1 MRNSGV
7 DKKKRDIKG
16 GLSWVLSYVR
26 PHRKIFIPSVIA
38 LFVTAGLSL
47 AFPWFLKDLVGD
59 PADAWKRGVDAVA
72 TRQKADEKIL
82 WLVVILAVQAFIA
95 YWRVRGFTGPS
106 SGVSS
111 LVDRTRV
118 PSPKSSAVRL
128 AVILG
133 TRDGRAMVTER
144 VSGDSEEALVG
155 GLVVSAEPGERALVD
170 LSEAI
175 AAAVRALMGEPP
187 AV

>member
-1 MRNSGV
+1 MVPTV
-7 DKKKRDIKG
+7 D
-16 GLSWVLSYVR
+16 
-26 PHRKIFIPSVIA
+26 
-38 LFVTAGLSL
+38 
-47 AFPWFLKDLVGD
+47 
-59 PADAWKRGVDAVA
+59 VA
-72 TRQKADEKIL
+72 TRL
-82 WLVVILAVQAFIA
+82 WEHLEGLARGLDPLRPYIPTVRVTLDSGAMLEVFRAEPVEASIA
-95 YWRVRGFTGPS
+95 AWRVRGFTGGS
-106 SGVSS
+106 SAVERSRSS
-111 LVDRTRV
+111 
-118 PSPKSSAVRL
+118 SASAAVRL

-187 AV
+187 A

>member
-1 MRNSGV
+1 MVPTVDVASRLWEHLEGLARGLDPLRTSIPTVRVTLDSGAMLEV
-7 DKKKRDIKG
+7 FRAEPVEA
-16 GLSWVLSYVR
+16 S
-26 PHRKIFIPSVIA
+26 IA
-38 LFVTAGLSL
+38 A
-47 AFPWFLKDLVGD
+47 
-59 PADAWKRGVDAVA
+59 
-72 TRQKADEKIL
+72 
-82 WLVVILAVQAFIA
+82 
-95 YWRVRGFTGPS
+95 WRVRGFTGPS
-106 SGVSS
+106 SGASS
-111 LVDRTRV
+111 LVARTRV
-118 PSPKSSAVRL
+118 PSPSSAVRL

-187 AV
+187 PA

>member
-1 MRNSGV
+1 MVPTVDVASRLWEQLEGLARGLDPLRPTIPTVRVTLDSGAMLEV
-7 DKKKRDIKG
+7 FRAEPVEA
-16 GLSWVLSYVR
+16 S
-26 PHRKIFIPSVIA
+26 IA
-38 LFVTAGLSL
+38 A
-47 AFPWFLKDLVGD
+47 
-59 PADAWKRGVDAVA
+59 
-72 TRQKADEKIL
+72 
-82 WLVVILAVQAFIA
+82 
-95 YWRVRGFTGPS
+95 WRVRGFTGPS
-106 SGVSS
+106 AGASS
-111 LVDRTRV
+111 VVDRTRV

-187 AV
+187 VV

>member
-1 MRNSGV
+1 MVPTVDVASRLWEHLEGLARGLDPLRPSIPTVRVTLDSGAMLEV
-7 DKKKRDIKG
+7 FRAEPVEAAI
-16 GLSWVLSYVR
+16 S
-26 PHRKIFIPSVIA
+26 A
-38 LFVTAGLSL
+38 
-47 AFPWFLKDLVGD
+47 
-59 PADAWKRGVDAVA
+59 
-72 TRQKADEKIL
+72 
-82 WLVVILAVQAFIA
+82 
-95 YWRVRGFTGPS
+95 WRVRGFTGASPS
-106 SGVSS
+106 VSS
-111 LVDRTRV
+111 VVDRTRV
-118 PSPKSSAVRL
+118 PSSASSSAVRL

-155 GLVVSAEPGERALVD
+155 GLVVSAEPGERSLVD

>member
-1 MRNSGV
+1 MVPTVDVASRLWEHLEGLARGLDPLRTSIPTVRVTLDSGAMLEV
-7 DKKKRDIKG
+7 FRAEPVEA
-16 GLSWVLSYVR
+16 S
-26 PHRKIFIPSVIA
+26 IA
-38 LFVTAGLSL
+38 A
-47 AFPWFLKDLVGD
+47 
-59 PADAWKRGVDAVA
+59 
-72 TRQKADEKIL
+72 
-82 WLVVILAVQAFIA
+82 
-95 YWRVRGFTGPS
+95 WRVRGFTGPS
-106 SGVSS
+106 SGASS
-111 LVDRTRV
+111 LVARTRV
-118 PSPKSSAVRL
+118 PSPSSTSSSVRL

-187 AV
+187 PA

>member
-1 MRNSGV
+1 MVPTVDVASRLWEHLEGLARGLDPLRPSIPTVRVTLDSGAMLEV
-7 DKKKRDIKG
+7 FRAEP
-16 GLSWVLSYVR
+16 VEAA
-26 PHRKIFIPSVIA
+26 IA
-38 LFVTAGLSL
+38 A
-47 AFPWFLKDLVGD
+47 
-59 PADAWKRGVDAVA
+59 
-72 TRQKADEKIL
+72 
-82 WLVVILAVQAFIA
+82 
-95 YWRVRGFTGPS
+95 WRVRGFTGASPS
-106 SGVSS
+106 VSS
-111 LVDRTRV
+111 VVDRTRV
-118 PSPKSSAVRL
+118 PSSASSSAVRL

-155 GLVVSAEPGERALVD
+155 GLVVSAEPGERSLVD

>member
-1 MRNSGV
+1 MVPTVDVASRLWEHLEGLARGLDPLRPSIPTVRVTLDSGAMLEV
-7 DKKKRDIKG
+7 FRAEP
-16 GLSWVLSYVR
+16 VEAA
-26 PHRKIFIPSVIA
+26 IA
-38 LFVTAGLSL
+38 A
-47 AFPWFLKDLVGD
+47 
-59 PADAWKRGVDAVA
+59 
-72 TRQKADEKIL
+72 
-82 WLVVILAVQAFIA
+82 
-95 YWRVRGFTGPS
+95 WRVRGFTGAS
-106 SGVSS
+106 SV
-111 LVDRTRV
+111 VA
-118 PSPKSSAVRL
+118 KSSAVRL

>member
-1 MRNSGV
+1 MVPTVDVASRLWEHLEGLARGLDPLRPSIPTVRVTLDSGAMLEV
-7 DKKKRDIKG
+7 FRAEPVEA
-16 GLSWVLSYVR
+16 S
-26 PHRKIFIPSVIA
+26 IA
-38 LFVTAGLSL
+38 A
-47 AFPWFLKDLVGD
+47 
-59 PADAWKRGVDAVA
+59 
-72 TRQKADEKIL
+72 
-82 WLVVILAVQAFIA
+82 
-95 YWRVRGFTGPS
+95 WRVRGFTGPS
-106 SGVSS
+106 SGASS
-111 LVDRTRV
+111 VVDRTRV

-187 AV
+187 TV